1 MRRTQRHTWFALK
14 RVRFKCMQHDTRLR
28 RRALPRRTKAISY
41 ERVPNI
47 YCRKNVCSYRCG
59 QGEKAMFCAILFL
72 SKVPPAFRGGCG
84 VVLEEGFWPGYNLF
98 ALAFMRGYRLMISR
112 RCLCG

>member
-14 RVRFKCMQHDTRLR
+14 RVRFKCILASAEG
-28 RRALPRRTKAISY
+28 ALPRRTKAISY